1 MSQTL
6 LKADFDVL
14 CGIGLKALYRHSF
27 ILYHVIMPPHD
38 SALEEIKNR
47 IDIVDLISGYVN
59 LKHAGQN
66 WKGLCPFHAEK
77 TPSFTVSPSKQIYH
91 CFGCSS
97 GGDIFTFLMKY
108 ENVTFPEAVSIL
120 AKKAGVTLKPAQ
132 KDTVASGEKEV
143 LFSMHRDAVSFFQQH
158 LNKNT
163 KADGYLT
170 GRGINAEARQRF
182 SLGYAPRTWNALLT
196 YLTRKG
202 YKMEMIMKSGLV
214 TQGAKGVY
222 DTFRDRIMFPIHD
235 LKGDVI
241 AFGGRIMENEE
252 PKYLNSPETVIF
264 NKRRVLYGLHQ
275 AKESIKTSGH
285 ALFMEGYL
293 DVITSHMYGFRNS
306 VAPLGTAFT
315 QEHGKL
321 IKRFVEEVVL
331 VFDSDE
337 AGRKAARNAANILFE
352 AGLDVR
358 VLSFPDKEDPD
369 SFLRKRGEKAFQ
381 ELLNEPLTIIDFY
394 TSQKKDRKEVVGE
407 ALETISVIPNRILQG
422 EYIKALSEKL
432 GIRESYVAEEFQR
445 IRKPNRPAD
454 KSFSPP
460 AGPGVRQLEE
470 YLIKILLKMPEKT
483 GEASGMISEEDF
495 QDAASRAVFQKIKS
509 GVSDFHE
516 LLARSEGGE
525 REFLTGISFDED
537 FENPEKVFDDCV
549 KKIRGNRRKTMLQEL
564 QGRIREAESKKDLD
578 LLRSLQAEQQKLLR
592 SG

>member
-1 MSQTL
+1 MHKS
-6 LKADFDVL
+6 A
-14 CGIGLKALYRHSF
+14 GESNRAGRPYYSALYRGSF
-27 ILYHVIMPPHD
+27 ILYHVIMPPQD
-38 SALEEIKNR
+38 STLEEIKNR

-77 TPSFTVSPSKQIYH
+77 TPSFTVSPSKQIFH

-132 KDTVASGEKEV
+132 KDTADSGEKEV
-143 LFSMHRDAVSFFQQH
+143 LFMMHRDAASFFQQH
-158 LNKNT
+158 LGKST
-163 KADGYLT
+163 KADDYLKN
-170 GRGINAEARQRF
+170 RGIGAEARKQF

-202 YKMEMIMKSGLV
+202 YKTEMIVRSGLV

-222 DTFRDRIMFPIHD
+222 DTFRDRIMFPIYD

-252 PKYLNSPETVIF
+252 PKYLNSPETMIF

-275 AKESIKTSGH
+275 ARESIKTSGF

-293 DVITSHMYGFRNS
+293 DVITAHMHGFKNS

-315 QEHGKL
+315 QDHGKL
-321 IKRFVEEVVL
+321 IKRFVDEVIL

-352 AGLDVR
+352 AGLNVR
-358 VLSFPDKEDPD
+358 VLSFPENDDPD
-369 SFLRKRGEKAFQ
+369 SFLRKNGREAFQ
-381 ELLNEPLTIIDFY
+381 KFLNEPMTIIDFY
-394 TSQKKDRKEVVGE
+394 SSQKKDRKAVVRE
-407 ALETISVIPNRILQG
+407 ALETISAIPSRILQG
-422 EYIKALSEKL
+422 EYIKSLSEKL

-445 IRKPNRPAD
+445 MRKTGRAASKPAAL
-454 KSFSPP
+454 PE
-460 AGPGVRQLEE
+460 GPGVQQLEE
-470 YLIKILLKMPEKT
+470 YLIKMLLRMPEKT
-483 GEASGMISEEDF
+483 GEAAHMISEDDF
-495 QDAASRAVFQKIKS
+495 QNAASRAVFQKIRS
-509 GVSDFHE
+509 GVSDLHE
-516 LLARSEGGE
+516 LLARAEGKE

-537 FENPEKVFDDCV
+537 FENPEKVFDDCL
-549 KKIRGNRRKTMLQEL
+549 KKIRENRRKTMLQDL
-564 QGRIREAESKKDLD
+564 QTRIKQAESRKDFT
-578 LLRSLQAEQQKLLR
+578 LLKSLQEEQQKLLR
-592 SG
+592 SV